1 MRLDAKNQK
10 KRTRKNGAVRVT
22 GVEMELIL
30 MYFYLVRGLEPW
42 NFIFFHILGMEKSAH
57 LTKSIIFQRVGC
69 LLGHDPSVFSHEKKD
84 GVTG

>member
-57 LTKSIIFQRVGC
+57 LTKSIIFQRGGYTNHQPVDVWK
-69 LLGHDPSVFSHEKKD
+69 LGVS
-84 GVTG
+84 